1 MSEIEL
7 NDDFKLA
14 ESYLNTTNEHLFVT
28 GNAGTGKTSFLKYI
42 KSNCPKNIVI
52 SASTGIASIN
62 AEGVTLHSLF
72 QLPFAPFIP
81 TTENK
86 ELLIK
91 NIRMGKAKLDLI
103 RRMEVLVIDEV
114 SMVRADVLDAI
125 DAILK
130 SARRK
135 YDEAFGGLQVL
146 FIGDLNQLP
155 PVVKSDEWQVLSPYY
170 NSPYFFDS
178 EAILSHPPI
187 VIHFRKV
194 YRQQNQAF
202 IDLLNH
208 IRNNRISIEVLDSLN
223 KRYVP
228 DFQPPTGTNFITLTS
243 HNIHA
248 DNVNKSRLIA
258 LSGQERTYIAEIKDD
273 FSEYL
278 FPNDKDLALKVGAQV
293 MFIKND
299 STSHRY
305 YNGKI
310 GVIHQMHPHKVEVK
324 CDDQVIEVYPDKWE
338 NVKYSLDSATNSIVQ
353 QIVGTYTQLP
363 LRLAWAITIHK
374 SQGLT
379 FDNVM
384 IDAAQSFTSG
394 QVYVALSRCRSLEGI
409 VLLSKIGKDAIH
421 YDSRIESNVQS
432 LTNRKDAAIFLHTAT
447 YNYFLYVVQRLL
459 SFEKDI
465 EWSAIALNV
474 TKRNKDKYS
483 AESLP
488 FWESIHQEF
497 LAQKNIVDK
506 FLKTLHSMVDE
517 KIPVETN
524 KDMLQRVSD
533 AIRYFLPIVQKLEI
547 ALEQNP
553 IITES
558 KEAASGINLLL
569 NDIYNSI
576 RLKKHCL
583 SHCAGNFS
591 VFEYHK
597 ANTSYKSSFPKLST
611 YNKTDSADYMGDDVL
626 LLERLLS
633 WRKSQVDVLKI
644 PIYLIGNTE
653 MFRTIAEKKPASFIQ
668 LQQIKGMGQAKVAKY
683 GKDIL
688 DIVREYCEEFD
699 IQQNEEIDFE
709 EDVQKLIKKSNKT
722 TRQVSESVVAKPK
735 KPLHY
740 SQYTTLDLWNQ
751 YKNIEKVAE
760 LRGLTKGTIESHI
773 AFLSKEGKI
782 KYEEWIDPRMIH
794 QITAVV
800 LQHADKNLT
809 ELKLLLPEDITFTQ
823 IRGVKDLIELKN
835 VKSTEDEY

>member
-1 MSEIEL
+1 
-7 NDDFKLA
+7 
-14 ESYLNTTNEHLFVT
+14 
-28 GNAGTGKTSFLKYI
+28 
-42 KSNCPKNIVI
+42 
-52 SASTGIASIN
+52 
-62 AEGVTLHSLF
+62 
-72 QLPFAPFIP
+72 
-81 TTENK
+81 
-86 ELLIK
+86 
-91 NIRMGKAKLDLI
+91 
-103 RRMEVLVIDEV
+103 
-114 SMVRADVLDAI
+114 
-125 DAILK
+125 
-130 SARRK
+130 
-135 YDEAFGGLQVL
+135 
-146 FIGDLNQLP
+146 
-155 PVVKSDEWQVLSPYY
+155 
-170 NSPYFFDS
+170 
-178 EAILSHPPI
+178 
-187 VIHFRKV
+187 
-194 YRQQNQAF
+194 
-202 IDLLNH
+202 
-208 IRNNRISIEVLDSLN
+208 
-223 KRYVP
+223 
-228 DFQPPTGTNFITLTS
+228 
-243 HNIHA
+243 
-248 DNVNKSRLIA
+248 
-258 LSGQERTYIAEIKDD
+258 
-273 FSEYL
+273 
-278 FPNDKDLALKVGAQV
+278 
-293 MFIKND
+293 
-299 STSHRY
+299 
-305 YNGKI
+305 
-310 GVIHQMHPHKVEVK
+310 MHPHKVEVK

-709 EDVQKLIKKSNKT
+709 QDVQKLIKKSNKT

-751 YKNIEKVAE
+751 YRNIEKVAE

>member
-1 MSEIEL
+1 
-7 NDDFKLA
+7 
-14 ESYLNTTNEHLFVT
+14 
-28 GNAGTGKTSFLKYI
+28 
-42 KSNCPKNIVI
+42 
-52 SASTGIASIN
+52 
-62 AEGVTLHSLF
+62 
-72 QLPFAPFIP
+72 
-81 TTENK
+81 
-86 ELLIK
+86 
-91 NIRMGKAKLDLI
+91 
-103 RRMEVLVIDEV
+103 
-114 SMVRADVLDAI
+114 
-125 DAILK
+125 
-130 SARRK
+130 
-135 YDEAFGGLQVL
+135 
-146 FIGDLNQLP
+146 
-155 PVVKSDEWQVLSPYY
+155 
-170 NSPYFFDS
+170 
-178 EAILSHPPI
+178 
-187 VIHFRKV
+187 
-194 YRQQNQAF
+194 
-202 IDLLNH
+202 
-208 IRNNRISIEVLDSLN
+208 
-223 KRYVP
+223 
-228 DFQPPTGTNFITLTS
+228 
-243 HNIHA
+243 
-248 DNVNKSRLIA
+248 
-258 LSGQERTYIAEIKDD
+258 
-273 FSEYL
+273 
-278 FPNDKDLALKVGAQV
+278 
-293 MFIKND
+293 
-299 STSHRY
+299 
-305 YNGKI
+305 
-310 GVIHQMHPHKVEVK
+310 
-324 CDDQVIEVYPDKWE
+324 
-338 NVKYSLDSATNSIVQ
+338 
-353 QIVGTYTQLP
+353 
-363 LRLAWAITIHK
+363 
-374 SQGLT
+374 
-379 FDNVM
+379 
-384 IDAAQSFTSG
+384 
-394 QVYVALSRCRSLEGI
+394 
-409 VLLSKIGKDAIH
+409 
-421 YDSRIESNVQS
+421 
-432 LTNRKDAAIFLHTAT
+432 
-447 YNYFLYVVQRLL
+447 
-459 SFEKDI
+459 
-465 EWSAIALNV
+465 
-474 TKRNKDKYS
+474 
-483 AESLP
+483 
-488 FWESIHQEF
+488 
-497 LAQKNIVDK
+497 
-506 FLKTLHSMVDE
+506 MVDE

-709 EDVQKLIKKSNKT
+709 QDVQKLIKKSNKT

-751 YKNIEKVAE
+751 YRNIEKVAE

>member
-1 MSEIEL
+1 MSAIEL

-187 VIHFRKV
+187 VIQFKKV

-208 IRNNRISIEVLDSLN
+208 IRNNRISIEVLDGLN

-228 DFQPPTGTNFITLTS
+228 NFQPPTDTNFITLTS

-248 DNVNKSRLIA
+248 DNVNKSRLNE
-258 LSGQERTYIAEIKDD
+258 LSGQDSTYIADIKDD
-273 FSEYL
+273 FPEYL

-459 SFEKDI
+459 SFEKEI

-483 AESLP
+483 AESIP
-488 FWESIHQEF
+488 FWESIRQEF
-497 LAQKNIVDK
+497 LTHKTIVDK

-653 MFRTIAEKKPASFIQ
+653 MFRTIAEQKPVSFIQ

-751 YKNIEKVAE
+751 YRNIEKVAE

-809 ELKLLLPEDITFTQ
+809 ELKLLLPEEITFTQ

>member
-1 MSEIEL
+1 MSAIEL

-187 VIHFRKV
+187 VIHFKKV

-208 IRNNRISIEVLDSLN
+208 IRNNRISIEVLDGLN

-228 DFQPPTGTNFITLTS
+228 NFQPPTDTNFITLTS

-248 DNVNKSRLIA
+248 DNVNKSRLNA
-258 LSGQERTYIAEIKDD
+258 LSGQDSTYIADIKDD
-273 FSEYL
+273 FPEYL

-459 SFEKDI
+459 SFEKEI

-483 AESLP
+483 AESIP
-488 FWESIHQEF
+488 FWESIRQEF
-497 LAQKNIVDK
+497 LTHKTIVDK

-751 YKNIEKVAE
+751 YRNIEKVAE

-809 ELKLLLPEDITFTQ
+809 ELKLLLPEEITFTQ